1 MSLATYLNPE
11 SIADNSIRLKHLNSD
26 VTDILAV
33 VNKIPEIYINGDE
46 NLTADIRLRPNIY
59 YNIKN
64 MAYGSIAFEP
74 TTDGEMCNFMFQI
87 EIPDNLMIINDEEVS
102 PSIIL
107 PDDIKWSKGL
117 RSLVLSKG
125 KTYQISVIN
134 NLGVYTEY

>member
-1 MSLATYLNPE
+1 MILKTYINPE
-11 SIADNSIRLKHLNSD
+11 SIANNSIELKNLKAD
-26 VTDILAV
+26 VLKT
-33 VNKIPEIYINGDE
+33 PEIYINGDE
-46 NLTADIRLRPNIY
+46 NLNADIRLKPNIY

-74 TTDGEMCNFMFQI
+74 TTNGEMCNFMFQI
-87 EIPDNLMIINDEEVS
+87 EIPDNLMIINGEEVS

-107 PDDIKWSKGL
+107 PDDIKWSKGIQ
-117 RSLVLSKG
+117 SLVLSKG